1 VKKEGVSVNNLDRG
15 EAPLKPQKIGHSIS
29 NKNDR
34 KFLYFSSMSD
44 R

>member
-1 VKKEGVSVNNLDRG
+1 VKKEGVSASNLGRG
-15 EAPLKPQKIGHSIS
+15 EALLKPQKIGHSIN

-34 KFLYFSSMSD
+34 KFSGFSSMSG